1 MVPGR
6 RGVFV
11 QKRCNCRSPTRS
23 QRTGPEKSGEGT
35 SSIAKK
41 AS

>member
-1 MVPGR
+1 VVPGR

-11 QKRCNCRSPTRS
+11 QEEVELQITPRS

-35 SSIAKK
+35 STIPKK
-41 AS
+41 SV